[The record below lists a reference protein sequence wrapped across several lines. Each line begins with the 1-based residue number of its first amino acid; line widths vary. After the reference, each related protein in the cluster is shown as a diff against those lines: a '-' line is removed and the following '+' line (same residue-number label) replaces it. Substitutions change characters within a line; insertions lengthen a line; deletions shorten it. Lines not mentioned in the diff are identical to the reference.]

1 VTESSCQICDGDF
14 ERAGAASRLLK
25 EQLKKIGVAPEIL
38 RRAMIAAHEAEMN
51 VVIHARRGTMKAVL
65 DDEQARVEVVDE
77 GPGIADADLAMT
89 EGYSTAGRQ
98 ARRLG
103 FGAGMGL
110 PNIRKIVDRFT
121 LESTVGKGTRLCFT
135 IYLKPQ
141 ISGADKFGC
150 RAAAGVG
157 GRGRRRPAHPARHG
171 HGPRRPGAGGD

>member
-1 VTESSCQICDGDF
+1 VTESSCQICGGDF

-25 EQLKKIGVAPEIL
+25 EQLKKIGVAPDIL

-65 DDEQARVEVVDE
+65 DDQQARVEVIDE
-77 GPGIADADLAMT
+77 GPGIADTGLAMT

-110 PNIRKIVDRFT
+110 PNIRKSVDRFT

-135 IYLKPQ
+135 IYLIEDDGHQ
-141 ISGADKFGC
+141 DKDEVDAEDRQHPCQFAARRC
-150 RAAAGVG
+150 R
-157 GRGRRRPAHPARHG
+157 RTAR
-171 HGPRRPGAGGD
+171 